1 MVWILGRTQVNS
13 PEDGSTTVKGIQ
25 DGYRL
30 TPLSKWGT
38 SYAPKKTLLTS
49 RLARP
54 RLQNKL
60 SYNKDGSP
68 DLYIKKDDSGRDKE
82 ANWLPASPDKFS
94 LTMRIYWPKDEFLN
108 GSWKIP
114 GVKPI

>member
-38 SYAPKKTLLTS
+38 SYAPKK
-49 RLARP
+49 
-54 RLQNKL
+54 N
-60 SYNKDGSP
+60 
-68 DLYIKKDDSGRDKE
+68 IVDKSIGKT
-82 ANWLPASPDKFS
+82 PP
-94 LTMRIYWPKDEFLN
+94 PK
-108 GSWKIP
+108 
-114 GVKPI
+114 